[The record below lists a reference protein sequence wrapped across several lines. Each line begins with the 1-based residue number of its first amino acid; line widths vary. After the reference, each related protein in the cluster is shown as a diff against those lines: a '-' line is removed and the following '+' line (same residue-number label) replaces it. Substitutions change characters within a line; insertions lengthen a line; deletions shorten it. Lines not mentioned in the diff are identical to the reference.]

1 MEGGITACSITHLY
15 PLAMVGSTTSQPL
28 PRIPR
33 THSDRAGPKLSAL
46 SSHLRRH
53 SPVSR
58 KTIPLVPGSPSLKN
72 FLSSITFKKLET
84 ALQNFLVLLSRNCVG
99 GNDSLLDTGRGIYI
113 PQGMDPGQ
121 GVLVIQHWGLSQPT
135 SQPSFPHRPHPH
147 PRHQYPTILGISAL
161 PSLQGDSKDK
171 MR

>member
-1 MEGGITACSITHLY
+1 MEAGIIACIITHLY
-15 PLAMVGSTTSQPL
+15 PPVMGWGSTTSHPL

-46 SSHLRRH
+46 SSHLRLH

-58 KTIPLVPGSPSLKN
+58 INTIPLVPGSPSLKN

-84 ALQNFLVLLSRNCVG
+84 VLQNFLVLLSGNCVG
-99 GNDSLLDTGRGIYI
+99 GNDSLLYTRWGIYI

-121 GVLVIQHWGLSQPT
+121 GVLVFRHWGLS
-135 SQPSFPHRPHPH
+135 
-147 PRHQYPTILGISAL
+147 
-161 PSLQGDSKDK
+161 
-171 MR
+171 